1 VLLSMTG
8 HGEAR
13 RESRLLTA
21 TVEVRTIN
29 SRYYKLNLRG
39 GESIMSLESRIDTV
53 VRKHVRRG
61 GVTVNLRIDREVS
74 LDDYRFNAAVLL
86 HFRREVDKLSAQQ
99 EWAERAT
106 LSDLLTLP
114 GVVSETSA
122 HVGFDDEQWAVVEQ
136 ALEEALTKLTRMR
149 EQEGQAMARD
159 LSDNCGQ
166 IATELAAIEQRA
178 PVVVE
183 SYRQRITDRIGK
195 LMTEHGVSLQ
205 PGDLVREAAIF
216 AEKTD
221 ISEEIVRLKSH
232 LSQFDAFIAE
242 KESSGRKLDFLTQ
255 EIFREAN
262 TIGSKANDLDIGRRV
277 IEMKAAIERI
287 REMVQNVE

>member
-1 VLLSMTG
+1 MTG

-39 GESIMSLESRIDTV
+39 GETVMSLEPRIDAV

-61 GVTVNLRIDREVS
+61 GVTVNLRIDRQAS
-74 LDDYRFNAAVLL
+74 LDDYRFNSAVLL
-86 HFRREVDKLSAQQ
+86 HFRREVDRLSAEQG
-99 EWAERAT
+99 WAEHAT
-106 LSDLLTLP
+106 LSDLLNLP

-122 HVGFDDEQWAVVEQ
+122 HVGFDDEQWSVI
-136 ALEEALTKLTRMR
+136 EEALDESLAKLTKMR

-159 LSDNCGQ
+159 LRDNCQQ
-166 IATELAAIEQRA
+166 IAGELASIEQRA

-183 SYRQRITDRIGK
+183 SYRQRITDRIAK
-195 LMTEHGVSLQ
+195 LMSEQGVSLQ
-205 PGDLVREAAIF
+205 PGDLIREAAIF

-232 LSQFDAFIAE
+232 LAQFDAFINE

-262 TIGSKANDLDIGRRV
+262 TIGSKANDLEIGRRV

>member
-1 VLLSMTG
+1 MLLSMTG

-39 GESIMSLESRIDTV
+39 GETIMSLEPRIDAV

-61 GVTVNLRIDREVS
+61 GVTVNLRIDRELS
-74 LDDYRFNAAVLL
+74 LDDYRFNSAVLL
-86 HFRREVDKLSAQQ
+86 HFRREVDKLSAEQG
-99 EWAERAT
+99 WAERAT

-114 GVVSETSA
+114 GVVSEGSM
-122 HVGFDDEQWAVVEQ
+122 HVGFDDEHWAVVEET
-136 ALEEALTKLTRMR
+136 LDEALVKLTRMR

-159 LSDNCGQ
+159 LLDNCHQ
-166 IATELAAIEQRA
+166 IATELTAIEQRA
-178 PVVVE
+178 PGVVD
-183 SYRQRITDRIGK
+183 SYRQRITDRIAK
-195 LMTEHGVSLQ
+195 LMAEQGVSLQ
-205 PGDLVREAAIF
+205 AGDLVREAAIF

-221 ISEEIVRLKSH
+221 IAEEIVRLKSH
-232 LSQFDAFIAE
+232 LAQFDTFIQE

-262 TIGSKANDLDIGRRV
+262 TIGSKANDLEIGRRV
-277 IEMKAAIERI
+277 IEMKASIERI

>member
-1 VLLSMTG
+1 MTG

-39 GESIMSLESRIDTV
+39 GETIMSLEPRIDAV

-74 LDDYRFNAAVLL
+74 LDDYRFNSAVLL
-86 HFRREVDKLSAQQ
+86 HFRREVDKLSDTQG
-99 EWAERAT
+99 WAERAT
-106 LSDLLTLP
+106 LSDLLGLP

-122 HVGFDDEQWAVVEQ
+122 QVGFDDEQWRVVEET
-136 ALEEALTKLTRMR
+136 LEEALTKLTRMR

-159 LSDNCGQ
+159 LSDNCRQ
-166 IATELAAIEQRA
+166 IAQELSAIELRA
-178 PVVVE
+178 PVVVD
-183 SYRQRITDRIGK
+183 SYRQKITDRISK
-195 LMTEHGVSLQ
+195 LMAEQGISLQ
-205 PGDLVREAAIF
+205 AGDLVREAAIF
-216 AEKTD
+216 AEKAD

-277 IEMKAAIERI
+277 IEMKTSIERI

>member
-1 VLLSMTG
+1 MTG

-39 GESIMSLESRIDTV
+39 GESVMSLESRIDAV

-61 GVTVNLRIDREVS
+61 GVTVNLRIDREIS
-74 LDDYRFNAAVLL
+74 LDDYRFNSAVLL
-86 HFRREVDKLSAQQ
+86 HFRREVDKLSADQG
-99 EWAERAT
+99 WAERAT
-106 LSDLLTLP
+106 LSDLLKLP
-114 GVVSETSA
+114 GVVSEAST
-122 HVGFDDEQWAVVEQ
+122 HVGFDDEQWAVIEV
-136 ALEEALTKLTRMR
+136 ALDESLAKLTQMR

-159 LSDNCGQ
+159 LRDNCNQ
-166 IATELAAIEQRA
+166 IATELASIEQRA
-178 PVVVE
+178 PAVVE
-183 SYRQRITDRIGK
+183 SYRQRITDRITK
-195 LMTEHGVSLQ
+195 LMSEQGVSLQ

-232 LSQFDAFIAE
+232 LAQFEAFINE
-242 KESSGRKLDFLTQ
+242 KESTGRKLDFLTQ

-262 TIGSKANDLDIGRRV
+262 TIGSKANDLEIGRRV

>member
-1 VLLSMTG
+1 MTG

-39 GESIMSLESRIDTV
+39 GESIMSLEPRIDSV
-53 VRKHVRRG
+53 VRKQVRRG
-61 GVTVNLRIDREVS
+61 GVTVNLRIDREIS
-74 LDDYRFNAAVLL
+74 LDDYRFNSAVLL
-86 HFRREVDKLSAQQ
+86 HFRREVDRLSAQQ

-106 LSDLLTLP
+106 LSDLLGLP

-122 HVGFDDEQWAVVEQ
+122 QVGFDDEQWTVIEE
-136 ALEEALTKLTRMR
+136 ALEEALTKLTKMR

-159 LSDNCGQ
+159 LRDNCNQ
-166 IATELAAIEQRA
+166 IAGELSSIELKA
-178 PVVVE
+178 PLVVE
-183 SYRQRITDRIGK
+183 SYRQRITDRISK
-195 LMTEHGVSLQ
+195 LMADHGVSLQ
-205 PGDLVREAAIF
+205 PGDLIREAAIF

-232 LSQFDAFIAE
+232 LSQFDAFINE

-262 TIGSKANDLDIGRRV
+262 TIGSKANDLEIGRRV

>member
-1 VLLSMTG
+1 MTG
-8 HGEAR
+8 HGESR

-39 GESIMSLESRIDTV
+39 GETIMSLEPRIDAV

-61 GVTVNLRIDREVS
+61 GVTVNLRIDRELS
-74 LDDYRFNAAVLL
+74 LDDYRFNSAVLL
-86 HFRREVDKLSAQQ
+86 HFRREVDKLSAEQG
-99 EWAERAT
+99 WAERAT
-106 LSDLLTLP
+106 LSDLLALP
-114 GVVSETSA
+114 GVVSEGST
-122 HVGFDDEQWAVVEQ
+122 HVGFDDEHWAVVEQ
-136 ALEEALTKLTRMR
+136 TLDEALVKLTRMR

-159 LSDNCGQ
+159 LLDNCNQ

-178 PVVVE
+178 PGVVD
-183 SYRQRITDRIGK
+183 SYRQRITDRIAK
-195 LMTEHGVSLQ
+195 LMAEQGVSLQ
-205 PGDLVREAAIF
+205 AGDLVREAAIF

-221 ISEEIVRLKSH
+221 IAEEVVRLKSH
-232 LSQFDAFIAE
+232 LAQFDTFIQE

-262 TIGSKANDLDIGRRV
+262 TIGSKANDLEIGRRV
-277 IEMKAAIERI
+277 IEMKASIERI

>member
-1 VLLSMTG
+1 MTG

-21 TVEVRTIN
+21 TVEVRSIN

-39 GESIMSLESRIDTV
+39 GDAVMSLESRIDAV
-53 VRKHVRRG
+53 VRKQVRRG
-61 GVTVNLRIDREVS
+61 GVTVQLKIDREASV
-74 LDDYRFNAAVLL
+74 DDYRFNAAVLL
-86 HFRREVDKLSAQQ
+86 HFRREVDRLSAEQG
-99 EWAERAT
+99 WAERAT
-106 LSDLLTLP
+106 LSDLLRLP
-114 GVVSETSA
+114 GVVSETSTHA
-122 HVGFDDEQWAVVEQ
+122 GFDDEQWAVIQE
-136 ALEEALTKLTRMR
+136 ALEEALEKLTEMR
-149 EQEGQAMARD
+149 RKEGAAMARD
-159 LSDNCGQ
+159 LAENCRI
-166 IATELAAIEQRA
+166 IATELAAVEQRA

-183 SYRQRITDRIGK
+183 AYRQRITERIGK
-195 LMTEHGVSLQ
+195 LMNDHGVSLQ
-205 PGDLVREAAIF
+205 PGDLVREGAIF

-232 LSQFDAFIAE
+232 LAQFDAFLNE
-242 KESSGRKLDFLTQ
+242 EESSGRKLDFLTQ

-262 TIGSKANDLDIGRRV
+262 TIGSKANDLEIGRRV

>member
-1 VLLSMTG
+1 MTG

-13 RESRLLTA
+13 RESPLLTA
-21 TVEVRTIN
+21 SVEVRTIN

-39 GESIMSLESRIDTV
+39 GESVMSLEPRIDAV

-61 GVTVNLRIDREVS
+61 GVTVNLRIDRETS
-74 LDDYRFNAAVLL
+74 LDDYRFNSAVLL
-86 HFRREVDKLSAQQ
+86 HFRREVDKLSDSQG
-99 EWAERAT
+99 WAEKAT
-106 LSDLLTLP
+106 LSDLLGLP
-114 GVVSETSA
+114 GVVSEMSA
-122 HVGFDDEQWAVVEQ
+122 HAGFDDEQWTVIEASLEA
-136 ALEEALTKLTRMR
+136 ALAKLTTMR

-159 LSDNCGQ
+159 LSDNCRQ
-166 IATELAAIEQRA
+166 IAQELAAIELRA
-178 PVVVE
+178 PGVVE
-183 SYRQRITDRIGK
+183 SYRQKITDRVSK
-195 LMTEHGVSLQ
+195 VMAEQGVSLQ
-205 PGDLVREAAIF
+205 PGDLVRETAIF
-216 AEKTD
+216 AEKAD

-232 LSQFDAFIAE
+232 LSQFDAFVAE

-262 TIGSKANDLDIGRRV
+262 TIGSKANDLEIGRRV

>member
-1 VLLSMTG
+1 MLLSMTG

-21 TVEVRTIN
+21 MVEVRTIN

-39 GESIMSLESRIDTV
+39 GETIMSLEPRIDAV

-61 GVTVNLRIDREVS
+61 GVTVNLRVDREAS
-74 LDDYRFNAAVLL
+74 LDDYRFNSAVLL
-86 HFRREVDKLSAQQ
+86 HFRREVDRLAAEQG
-99 EWAERAT
+99 WAEHAT
-106 LSDLLTLP
+106 LRDLLGLP
-114 GVVSETSA
+114 GVVSESSS
-122 HVGFDDEQWAVVEQ
+122 HIGFDDEHWAVVEQ
-136 ALEEALTKLTRMR
+136 TLDEALVKLTRMR

-159 LSDNCGQ
+159 LRDNCNQ
-166 IATELAAIEQRA
+166 IATELNAIEQRA
-178 PVVVE
+178 PGVVD

-195 LMTEHGVSLQ
+195 LMADQGVSLQ

-221 ISEEIVRLKSH
+221 IAEEIVRLRSH
-232 LSQFDAFIAE
+232 LAQFDAFIQE
-242 KESSGRKLDFLTQ
+242 KESTGRKLDFLTQ

-262 TIGSKANDLDIGRRV
+262 TIGSKANDLEIGRRV
-277 IEMKAAIERI
+277 IEMKASIERI